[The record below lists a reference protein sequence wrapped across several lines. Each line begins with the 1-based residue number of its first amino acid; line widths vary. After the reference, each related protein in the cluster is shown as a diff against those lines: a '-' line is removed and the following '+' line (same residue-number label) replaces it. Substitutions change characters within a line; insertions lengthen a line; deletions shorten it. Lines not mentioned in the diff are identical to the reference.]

1 MRFLRAAL
9 ALALLLSPQAALACG
24 GMVSESG
31 GAELV
36 GFEALLRWDGDREEL
51 VVSVGYT
58 SGDPEFAW
66 LMPLPSPPK
75 VSEAKGDLIAK
86 AFQITEPPQLEE
98 ERSEDDTATAPP
110 MVGGAP
116 GVEVIG
122 RETVGGLRFV
132 TLGGGSAAEVTRWMR
147 KHRFAFHDRQQP
159 VLQDY
164 LDRGWVVVAARG
176 LQGDPGA
183 ASLVPVQFRFRTDE
197 PVYPLALAG
206 TGHEEQELDVSLFV
220 LSPFRPTAT
229 TFEERIVRPNDTGD
243 FPAPGNQLELR
254 YSAPLGE
261 GRADRMQATVGT
273 WLTRYEATLLTT
285 DLTADLVLA
294 RSPDQSAIDY
304 SNLTGDGGGSWILWT
319 AIAVVLLVFA
329 VWISLA
335 MARRR
340 RAAEAARM
348 PTQVPPAP

>member
-1 MRFLRAAL
+1 MLT
-9 ALALLLSPQAALACG
+9 LALLLSPQAALACG

-31 GAELV
+31 GAELI
-36 GFEALLRWDGDREEL
+36 GFEALLRWEGDREEL

-66 LMPLPSPPK
+66 LMPLPSAPK
-75 VSEAKGDLIAK
+75 VSEAGDDLITE
-86 AFQITEPPQLEE
+86 AFRITEPPQLEAE
-98 ERSEDDTATAPP
+98 ESEDDTATAPP
-110 MVGGAP
+110 VAGGAP
-116 GVEVIG
+116 GVEVID
-122 RETVGGLRFV
+122 RQTVGALRFV
-132 TLGGGSAAEVTRWMR
+132 TLGGESASEVTRWMR
-147 KHRFAFHDRQQP
+147 RHRFAFHDRQQP

-176 LQGDPGA
+176 LQGDPGT
-183 ASLVPVQFRFRTDE
+183 ASLVPVRFRFRADE

-206 TGHEEQELDVSLFV
+206 TGHEEQNLDVSLFV

-261 GRADRMQATVGT
+261 GRADRMQATPGT
-273 WLTRYEATLLTT
+273 WLTRYEASLVTTDLTT
-285 DLTADLVLA
+285 DLVFA
-294 RSPDQSAIDY
+294 RSPSQTAIDY
-304 SNLTGDGGGSWILWT
+304 SNLTGDGSGSWILWT
-319 AIAVVLLVFA
+319 AIGIVLFVFA
-329 VWISLA
+329 VWISLG

-340 RAAEAARM
+340 RAEEAPRM
-348 PTQVPPAP
+348 PTQVSPGP

>member
-1 MRFLRAAL
+1 MRLLRAGL
-9 ALALLLSPQAALACG
+9 TLALLLSPQAALACG
-24 GMVSESG
+24 GMISESG
-31 GAELV
+31 AAELV

-58 SGDPEFAW
+58 SGDPTFAW

-75 VSEAKGDLIAK
+75 VSEAKGDLIAE

-98 ERSEDDTATAPP
+98 EESEGDTAPAPP

-116 GVEVIG
+116 GVDVIG

-132 TLGGGSAAEVTRWMR
+132 TLGGTSAGEVTRWMR
-147 KHRFAFHDRQQP
+147 KHDFAFHDRQGP

-176 LQGDPGA
+176 LHGDPGA
-183 ASLVPVQFRFRTDE
+183 ASLVPVRFRFRTAE

-229 TFEERIVRPNDTGD
+229 TFEERIVRPSETGD
-243 FPAPGNQLELR
+243 FPPPGNQLELR

-261 GRADRMQATVGT
+261 GPADRMQATLGT
-273 WLTRYEATLLTT
+273 WLTRYEATFVTT
-285 DLTADLVLA
+285 DLTTDLVLA
-294 RSPDQSAIDY
+294 RSSNQTAIDY
-304 SNLTGDGGGSWILWT
+304 SDLTGGGSANWVLWT
-319 AIAVVLLVFA
+319 AVAIVLFVFA

-340 RAAEAARM
+340 RTAEAARM
-348 PTQVPPAP
+348 PTKIPPAP